1 MLVICCYNMV
11 KTLILILGVTILQL
25 NLSCK
30 SQYSTTE
37 LKNNFLTDQISDL
50 NKITDFFKNQI
61 CENKNSDFK
70 TCFSK
75 ILPELLESGWQPI
88 LEKVDYE
95 QQKELYNSISKS
107 TFNEIWEFRKSTYP
121 DTGLELKTLS
131 SKYNGKYQ
139 KYLTELGRN
148 NTEIKKYADRL
159 IAAGDFESMGLLQQ
173 RIYKNPK
180 EFDLN
185 DPNIQLL
192 IAVHYL
198 TQNDQQKRADKW
210 ESK

>member
-1 MLVICCYNMV
+1 MRKAIIVI
-11 KTLILILGVTILQL
+11 IGVTILQV

-30 SQYSTTE
+30 AQYSTTE
-37 LKNNFLTDQISDL
+37 LKNNFSTEQISDL

-61 CENKNSDFK
+61 CDNKNSVFK

-75 ILPELLESGWQPI
+75 ILPELLENGWQPI
-88 LEKVDYE
+88 LEEVDFE

-107 TFNEIWEFRKSTYP
+107 IFNEIWEFGKATYP
-121 DTGLELKTLS
+121 DTGLELKSLG

-139 KYLTELGRN
+139 KYLTELRKN

-159 IAAGDFESMGLLQQ
+159 IAAGDFESISLLQQ

-180 EFDLN
+180 EFDLDN
-185 DPNIQLL
+185 PNVQLL

-198 TQNDQQKRADKW
+198 SQNDQQKRTGKW

>member
-1 MLVICCYNMV
+1 MR
-11 KTLILILGVTILQL
+11 KTLILIFGVAILQL
-25 NLSCK
+25 NFSCK
-30 SQYSTTE
+30 TQYSMTE
-37 LKNNFLTDQISDL
+37 LKNNFSTERISDL

-75 ILPELLESGWQPI
+75 ILPELLENGYRPI
-88 LEKVDYE
+88 LEKVDFE

-107 TFNEIWEFRKSTYP
+107 TFNEIWEFGKATYP
-121 DTGLELKTLS
+121 DTGLELKSLV

-139 KYLTELGRN
+139 KYLTELGKN

-173 RIYKNPK
+173 RIYENPK
-180 EFDLN
+180 ELDLDN
-185 DPNIQLL
+185 PNVQLL

-198 TQNDQQKRADKW
+198 TKNDQQKRTDEW
-210 ESK
+210 ESE